1 MARRAQEEE
10 QMYMQVMAEL
20 DTVDNTLDD
29 GEAEIDD
36 SEVYG
41 E

>member
-1 MARRAQEEE
+1 
-10 QMYMQVMAEL
+10 MQVMAEL
-20 DTVDNTLDD
+20 DTEDNTPDD
-29 GEAEIDD
+29 GEVEIDD